1 MTDTWMKL
9 SSGEDVIGQIKGLID
24 GVYDE
29 SVVAVYSPMTIK
41 QIRVP
46 TSKGVMDS
54 YMLTPWG
61 TLTNEEV
68 VYLCSKH
75 IMMATFAGDR
85 ISALYHSYLQEKYEE
100 VHAGASQEDPISDDL
115 QTIQDLFDEL
125 GGVDDDN
132 DEAEDQEDRER
143 DSPRKYYH

>member
-9 SSGEDVIGQIKGLID
+9 SSGEDMIGQIKGHID

-29 SVVAVYSPMTIK
+29 ATVAVYSPMTIK
-41 QIRVP
+41 YMRIP
-46 TSKGVMDS
+46 TSKGAMDS
-54 YMLTPWG
+54 YMLTPWS

-68 VYLCSKH
+68 VHVCSKH
-75 IMMATFAGDR
+75 IMMATPAGAR
-85 ISALYHSYLQEKYEE
+85 ISALYHSYLQEQYEE
-100 VHAGASQEDPISDDL
+100 VHVGASQEDPISDDL

-132 DEAEDQEDRER
+132 DEEQEDRTR
-143 DSPRKYYH
+143 SSPRKHYH